1 MYSYRSVIKT
11 EFNFYYKLSIVFGRN
26 GITMGYVRQNVE
38 EELEIS
44 IELKEQLN
52 NLEEYAMDNLTE
64 QIFVKNVLV

>member
-1 MYSYRSVIKT
+1 
-11 EFNFYYKLSIVFGRN
+11 
-26 GITMGYVRQNVE
+26 MGYVRQNVE

-44 IELKEQLN
+44 IELKKQLN